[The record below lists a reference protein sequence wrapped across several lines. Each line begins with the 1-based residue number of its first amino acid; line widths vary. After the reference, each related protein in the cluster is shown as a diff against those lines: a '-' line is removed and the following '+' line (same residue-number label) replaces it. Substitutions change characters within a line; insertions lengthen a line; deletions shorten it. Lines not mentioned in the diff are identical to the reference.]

1 MKKILCLAGMLALVA
16 AFGALSFGAGRTFTN
31 NTGGPVTGIRIT
43 FSDMVWITSYDRAL
57 FPTQDPVG
65 VASEITFSGGQ
76 LPSLGQFRIAWGEE
90 YATVL
95 LYNWISGSGSSSHVE
110 YPTAFGIDYAHP
122 EKYLPQGEQS
132 KISNP
137 AMLDS
142 LRGRE
147 KSLAH
152 LGEIYQWLHREFSFY
167 SAGGATIGKV
177 TGDDLLASR
186 RLRGCTDCTLVYA
199 AVVRELGYPAL
210 MVGGLNIEWIQ
221 RFQKGEQGGIV
232 GHAFVEVFLIDRW
245 ILIDSTNGPY
255 VESGYDPANPALRD
269 PRGSYYGVSSTG
281 YRVMS
286 KGVDT
291 RACGI
296 HSTEENSQAA
306 LSFARRVD
314 VTSVTYPAYVWKTF
328 AG

>member
-142 LRGRE
+142 LPSTNTKSWAVSPASSRRE
-147 KSLAH
+147 K
-152 LGEIYQWLHREFSFY
+152 FS
-167 SAGGATIGKV
+167 GITI
-177 TGDDLLASR
+177 
-186 RLRGCTDCTLVYA
+186 
-199 AVVRELGYPAL
+199 P
-210 MVGGLNIEWIQ
+210 
-221 RFQKGEQGGIV
+221 
-232 GHAFVEVFLIDRW
+232 
-245 ILIDSTNGPY
+245 
-255 VESGYDPANPALRD
+255 
-269 PRGSYYGVSSTG
+269 
-281 YRVMS
+281 
-286 KGVDT
+286 T
-291 RACGI
+291 RAVPATMSCRA
-296 HSTEENSQAA
+296 STSE
-306 LSFARRVD
+306 
-314 VTSVTYPAYVWKTF
+314 
-328 AG
+328 